1 MKYSHIALIAALG
14 LAVAA
19 CDKVAPV
26 NYGDSSS
33 SVGSAFNRP
42 GNVAGVSYRATEQLA
57 GTARPMLD
65 TGSRVLIASLADI
78 DDLDRSSTFGRM
90 VGEQVSS
97 RMAQL
102 GYAVQEVRLRNSL
115 MVREG
120 TGELILSRDLNR
132 IGRES
137 NAQAI
142 VAGTYAVGGRW
153 IYVTLR
159 MIGAGTGQ
167 VLSAVDFV
175 VPVDRDTAKL
185 VAQPATVAREARFRE

>member
-1 MKYSHIALIAALG
+1 MTRLNIAVITALG
-14 LAVAA
+14 LAVMA
-19 CDKVAPV
+19 CDKVLPI
-26 NYGDSSS
+26 NYGESSS
-33 SVGSAFNRP
+33 SVGAGFNQPR
-42 GNVAGVSYRATEQLA
+42 NVAGVSYRATEQLA
-57 GTARPMLD
+57 GTAQPRLD
-65 TGSRVLIASLADI
+65 VGSRVLVASLADV
-78 DDLDRSSTFGRM
+78 DDLERSSTFGRM

-102 GYAVQEVRLRNSL
+102 GYSVQEVRLRNSL
-115 MVREG
+115 MIREG

-159 MIGAGTGQ
+159 MMAAGTGQ
-167 VLSAVDFV
+167 VISSVDFV
-175 VPVDRDTAKL
+175 VPVDADTAKL
-185 VAQPATVAREARFRE
+185 VAAR

>member
-1 MKYSHIALIAALG
+1 MDARFSIAVIAALG
-14 LAVAA
+14 LSLVA
-19 CDKVAPV
+19 CDKVAPRHH
-26 NYGDSSS
+26 GESAA
-33 SVGSAFNRP
+33 SVGAAFNQP
-42 GNVAGVSYRATEQLA
+42 QTVAGVSYRATEQLA

-65 TGSRVLIASLADI
+65 AGSRVLIASLADI

-175 VPVDRDTAKL
+175 VPVDQDTAKL
-185 VAQPATVAREARFRE
+185 VAAR

>member
-1 MKYSHIALIAALG
+1 MKYSTIALIAALG
-14 LAVAA
+14 LGLMA
-19 CDKVAPV
+19 CDKVAPKDF
-26 NYGDSSS
+26 GDSSA
-33 SVGSAFNRP
+33 SVGAAFNQP
-42 GNVAGVSYRATEQLA
+42 QNVAGLAYRATEQLT

-65 TGSRVLIASLADI
+65 NGSRVLVASLADI

-90 VGEQVSS
+90 VGEQISS

-115 MVREG
+115 MIRDG

-137 NAQAI
+137 NAQAV
-142 VAGTYAVGGRW
+142 VAGTYAVGGKW

-159 MIGAGTGQ
+159 LIAAGTGQ

-175 VPVDRDTAKL
+175 VPLDRDTSRL
-185 VAQPATVAREARFRE
+185 VVPASLGREVRFRE

>member
-1 MKYSHIALIAALG
+1 MNARTIACIAALG
-14 LAVAA
+14 LALIA
-19 CDKVAPV
+19 CDKIAPKTF
-26 NYGDSSS
+26 GDSSA
-33 SVGSAFNRP
+33 SVGAAFNP
-42 GNVAGVSYRATEQLA
+42 PANVAGISYRATEQLA

-65 TGSRVLIASLADI
+65 SGSRVLIASLADI

-115 MVREG
+115 MIKDG

-142 VAGTYAVGGRW
+142 VAGTYAVGGQW

-159 MIGAGTGQ
+159 LIGAGSGQ

-175 VPVDRDTAKL
+175 VPVDRDTSRL
-185 VAQPATVAREARFRE
+185 VAQPALGREVRFRE

>member
-1 MKYSHIALIAALG
+1 MNARNIALIAALG
-14 LAVAA
+14 LTVMA
-19 CDKVAPV
+19 CDKVAPK
-26 NYGDSSS
+26 NFGDSSA
-33 SVGSAFNRP
+33 SVGAAFNQP
-42 GNVAGVSYRATEQLA
+42 QNVAGISYRATEQLA
-57 GTARPMLD
+57 GTARPALD
-65 TGSRVLIASLADI
+65 AGSRVLIASLADI

-102 GYAVQEVRLRNSL
+102 GYAVQEIRLRNSL
-115 MVREG
+115 MIKDG

-142 VAGTYAVGGRW
+142 VAGTYAVGGQW

-159 MIGAGTGQ
+159 LIGAGSGQ
-167 VLSAVDFV
+167 VLSSVDFV
-175 VPVDRDTAKL
+175 VPVDRDTSRL
-185 VAQPATVAREARFRE
+185 VAQPASLGREVRFRE

>member
-1 MKYSHIALIAALG
+1 MNKRYIRA
-14 LAVAA
+14 LAVLLAA
-19 CDKVAPV
+19 GALPACEALKPVDQGPSGHNAPAQV
-26 NYGDSSS
+26 ETL
-33 SVGSAFNRP
+33 GSLAF
-42 GNVAGVSYRATEQLA
+42 RATDQLA
-57 GTARPMLD
+57 AAAQPSLD
-65 TGSRVLIASLADI
+65 AGSRVLVTSLVDV
-78 DDLDRSSTFGRM
+78 DNLERSSTFGRI
-90 VGEQVSS
+90 VSEQISA
-97 RMAQL
+97 RMTQL

-159 MIGAGTGQ
+159 MIGAGTGR
-167 VLSAVDFV
+167 VISAVDFV
-175 VPVDRDTAKL
+175 VPVDQDTAKL
-185 VAQPATVAREARFRE
+185 VAAR

>member
-1 MKYSHIALIAALG
+1 MKYLSIALIAALG
-14 LAVAA
+14 LTVMA
-19 CDKVAPV
+19 CDKVAPM
-26 NYGDSSS
+26 NFGESSAS
-33 SVGSAFNRP
+33 AGSAFNQP
-42 GNVAGVSYRATEQLA
+42 NNVAGVSYRATEQLA

-65 TGSRVLIASLADI
+65 AGSRVLVASLADV
-78 DDLDRSSTFGRM
+78 DDLERSSTFGRM

-97 RMAQL
+97 RMVQL

-115 MVREG
+115 MIREG

-142 VAGTYAVGGRW
+142 VAGTYAVGGQW

-159 MIGAGTGQ
+159 LISAGSGQ
-167 VLSAVDFV
+167 VISSVDFA
-175 VPVDRDTAKL
+175 VPVDKDTAKL
-185 VAQPATVAREARFRE
+185 VAAPIGREVRFSQ